1 MALSRWS
8 KIWIVATL
16 LSLLVYDTRWLYGV
30 FNLLYQHLAANP
42 IAEVLRYQFWVDYV
56 LTGVIG
62 DGIRL
67 AAVVL
72 ALISA
77 YLVWGP
83 RREEFSSVKKN
94 VARGILFE
102 GIYFLTLL
110 PLSIIGFIRGSAPV
124 LMVAFIIQILMVSP
138 VLIVLSRKV
147 SSYTEVAKANVLR
160 WSCIVAITYL
170 AGIWINNL
178 FRWFSM
184 ASSAG
189 LDFILVGITALGFL
203 STLITLSLSLVF
215 AVTVA
220 YVLLKKEK
228 KKLGIRLCALAM
240 IMVGLHFAFFIL
252 YSAISNSL
260 RWVWLNEIWPI
271 TLLGLGI
278 GMMKGEI

>member
-1 MALSRWS
+1 MNRWN
-8 KIWIVATL
+8 KIWIILTL
-16 LSLLVYDTRWLYGV
+16 CSLLVYDTRWLYGV
-30 FNLLYQHLAANP
+30 FNRLYQGLVSADP
-42 IAEVLRYQFWVDYV
+42 VAEVLRYQFWVDYV

-67 AAVVL
+67 AAVIL

-77 YLVWGP
+77 YLIWGP

-94 VARGILFE
+94 VARGVLFE

-110 PLSIIGFIRGSAPV
+110 PLSIIGFIRGSAPI
-124 LMVAFIIQILMVSP
+124 LMVAFIMQILMVSP

-147 SSYTEVAKANVLR
+147 SSYTEAAKADVIR
-160 WSCIVAITYL
+160 WSCIAGIVYL
-170 AGIWINNL
+170 AGIWINNV

-184 ASSAG
+184 AASTG
-189 LDFILVGITALGFL
+189 LEFILSGVTSIGFL
-203 STLITLSLSLVF
+203 SAVITLSLSLIF
-215 AVTVA
+215 AVTGA
-220 YVLLKKEK
+220 YALLKKEK
-228 KKLGIRLCALAM
+228 KKLGIRLFALAL
-240 IMVGLHFAFFIL
+240 IMVGLHFVFFIV
-252 YSAISNSL
+252 YSAITNSL